1 MTEYI
6 PVERILGPTREIDAN
21 SQATSTSEA
30 VTLPNR
36 NPEQITEEFSNSPE
50 MARISWLRCKGNW
63 FVFDGLGITCAGIT
77 YGLILYAEFVVIGV
91 ILSTDFPSSPWAYL
105 HSLLFT
111 CLALLAVSAH
121 ARSMTSDP
129 GTIPKGNFNEDNI
142 RNSGYAAGDVVV
154 RCTKCECIKL
164 HRAHHCSTCQRC
176 IRKMD
181 HHCPWI
187 NNCVGEYN
195 QKFFML
201 FTFYIMMISIYSLIL
216 AAQYVFSCS
225 DKDWQGCSY
234 FSPPATIIFIIFLV
248 FEGLLFGIFTLVMLC
263 TQVSAVISD
272 ETTIENLKKEKREKD
287 GSWQSRL
294 QHVFGGKLSVHW
306 LSPFSSV
313 PVHRRRTEFVYNDV

>member
-129 GTIPKGNFNEDNI
+129 VSIPHFQYI
-142 RNSGYAAGDVVV
+142 RVVLIKFTSMAGPT
-154 RCTKCECIKL
+154 R
-164 HRAHHCSTCQRC
+164 
-176 IRKMD
+176 
-181 HHCPWI
+181 
-187 NNCVGEYN
+187 
-195 QKFFML
+195 
-201 FTFYIMMISIYSLIL
+201 
-216 AAQYVFSCS
+216 
-225 DKDWQGCSY
+225 QGCGGVTDTPRNFRRYPGSA
-234 FSPPATIIFIIFLV
+234 PP
-248 FEGLLFGIFTLVMLC
+248 
-263 TQVSAVISD
+263 Q
-272 ETTIENLKKEKREKD
+272 
-287 GSWQSRL
+287 
-294 QHVFGGKLSVHW
+294 
-306 LSPFSSV
+306 
-313 PVHRRRTEFVYNDV
+313 